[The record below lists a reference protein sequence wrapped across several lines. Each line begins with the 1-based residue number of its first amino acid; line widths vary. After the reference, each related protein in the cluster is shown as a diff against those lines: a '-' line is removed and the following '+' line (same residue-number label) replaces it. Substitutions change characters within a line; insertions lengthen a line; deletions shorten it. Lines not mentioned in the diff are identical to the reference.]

1 MPVFPRS
8 RWRRA
13 LVLAL
18 LAALLCAGYMAWY
31 ANTPVTVAAYPAEFE
46 IPQGAGLRVAARMLG
61 ESGID
66 VRPRHFELLARATGR
81 VAAIKAGNYELTG
94 PTTAAELLDKLTRGA
109 VAQAEIRIIE
119 GWTFAQL
126 RAELDGS
133 GLLRHDT
140 TGLSDA
146 ELLQR
151 LGRGGMG
158 VVFRARQLSLQR
170 EVALKVIAGLG
181 EDAAAVARFLGE
193 ARAAAQLHHPHIVPV
208 YEVGEHEGTPFL
220 VMELLDGET
229 VADRLARGPLGPFEA
244 CAILVPALDALDALH
259 QEGLVHLDIKPANVF
274 VTSRGVKLVDF
285 GLTRGTAAGDRV
297 STITTSG
304 VGLLAGTPSYMAP
317 EQVRGEAVDART
329 DVFAAGVLL
338 FELVT
343 GERPFRG
350 ATFVEILQAVI
361 TELLRLPVRA

>member
-1 MPVFPRS
+1 MGVVYAAHDDALQRDVAIKLLRPDVGGRS
-8 RWRRA
+8 P
-13 LVLAL
+13 
-18 LAALLCAGYMAWY
+18 AALL
-31 ANTPVTVAAYPAEFE
+31 
-46 IPQGAGLRVAARMLG
+46 R
-61 ESGID
+61 
-66 VRPRHFELLARATGR
+66 
-81 VAAIKAGNYELTG
+81 
-94 PTTAAELLDKLTRGA
+94 
-109 VAQAEIRIIE
+109 
-119 GWTFAQL
+119 
-126 RAELDGS
+126 
-133 GLLRHDT
+133 
-140 TGLSDA
+140 
-146 ELLQR
+146 
-151 LGRGGMG
+151 
-158 VVFRARQLSLQR
+158 
-170 EVALKVIAGLG
+170 
-181 EDAAAVARFLGE
+181 E
-193 ARAAAQLHHPHIVPV
+193 ARAAARVAHPNVCTIH
-208 YEVGEHEGTPFL
+208 EVGEHEGTPFL

-244 CAILVPALDALDALH
+244 CAILIPALDALDALH